1 MLAIPPIFNAAPY
14 RYLADLGAC
23 APEFRTGNASV
34 FYAAGYTVFTLLIP
48 ATVFICCNAKVS
60 AKVIV
65 CYTNSSLDNKKNYPL
80 ILSTYSV
87 ILVVYSTVKKLNS
100 NAWVSKI

>member
-1 MLAIPPIFNAAPY
+1 MLIGLGAGWLNSLMLAIPPIFNAAPY

-48 ATVFICCNAKVS
+48 ATVFICCNAKVN
-60 AKVIV
+60 AKVIA
-65 CYTNSSLDNKKNYPL
+65 C
-80 ILSTYSV
+80 
-87 ILVVYSTVKKLNS
+87 
-100 NAWVSKI
+100 